1 MMNSSNV
8 ATACNHHFM
17 HPYSYA
23 SRLPLCHQALIVSN
37 NTLKEQTKLLL
48 NNQWAITSYILKR
61 RTTRKWSY
69 ASAGIQYDEC
79 RVKKWGTKIQHCQS
93 AIIIIRQLL
102 RSPKLEE
109 LAKNQ
114 LQVMRELLDPTTTR
128 AERTTLIALLK
139 VHSCVLPYLLV
150 TAG

>member
-8 ATACNHHFM
+8 ATACNHHCM

-23 SRLPLCHQALIVSN
+23 SRLPLCHHALIVSN

-102 RSPKLEE
+102 QSPSNCEE
-109 LAKNQ
+109 
-114 LQVMRELLDPTTTR
+114 LDPTTTR
-128 AERTTLIALLK
+128 AERTTLIALL
-139 VHSCVLPYLLV
+139 SDTCWLLV
-150 TAG
+150 KNIQKNNIYN